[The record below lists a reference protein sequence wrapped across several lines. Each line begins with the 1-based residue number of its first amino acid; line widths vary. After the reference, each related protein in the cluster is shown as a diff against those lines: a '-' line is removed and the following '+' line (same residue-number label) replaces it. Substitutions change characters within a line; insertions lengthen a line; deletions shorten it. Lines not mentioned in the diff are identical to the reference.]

1 MKGNIMSKL
10 KNYIMDIEDQVFAL
24 DLEEII
30 TEADTV
36 EIAQQDVISQLGSTL
51 KNAFDISIAKTIVED
66 SWNDLWGDYV

>member
-1 MKGNIMSKL
+1 MSKI

-36 EIAQQDVISQLGSTL
+36 EIAQQNVISQLGSDL
-51 KNAFDISIAKTIVED
+51 KNAFDISIANTIVED
-66 SWNDLWGDYV
+66 SWNEVWS

>member
-1 MKGNIMSKL
+1 MSKL

-36 EIAQQDVISQLGSTL
+36 EMPADAALESVS
-51 KNAFDISIAKTIVED
+51 DKTYRRLCRV
-66 SWNDLWGDYV
+66 LTP